1 MIVVVHSSLINTT
14 SMFTTFCISMVLFF
28 VVFMISCYIS
38 KIFMGN
44 GDIFDLLLLGTIYLD
59 NLKITDINRFDIN
72 YVYNFY
78 ELW

>member
-1 MIVVVHSSLINTT
+1 MIDVVHSSLISTT

>member
-1 MIVVVHSSLINTT
+1 
-14 SMFTTFCISMVLFF
+14 
-28 VVFMISCYIS
+28 
-38 KIFMGN
+38 MGN